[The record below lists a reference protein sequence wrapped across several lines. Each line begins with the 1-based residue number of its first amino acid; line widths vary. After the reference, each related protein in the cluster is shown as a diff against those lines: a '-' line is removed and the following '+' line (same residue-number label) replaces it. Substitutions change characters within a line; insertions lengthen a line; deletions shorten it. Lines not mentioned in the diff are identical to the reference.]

1 MPGAYLIVVSGIQK
15 HLEVSSLAELKVL
28 ISVYVV

>member
-15 HLEVSSLAELKVL
+15 RLEVSSLAELKVL